1 MNDLPLFTIEQVQ
14 INILRYSTTL
24 NIIRNKVPINEDR
37 VLGSEF
43 FRENKV
49 NINYVSKYLEIQN
62 KHYPFKST

>member
-24 NIIRNKVPINEDR
+24 NIIRNKVPINEDG